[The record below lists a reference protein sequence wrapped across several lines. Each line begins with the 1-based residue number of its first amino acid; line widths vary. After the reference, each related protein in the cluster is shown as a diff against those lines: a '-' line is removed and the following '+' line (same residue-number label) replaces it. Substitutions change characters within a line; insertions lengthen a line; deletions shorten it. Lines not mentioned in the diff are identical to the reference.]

1 MGWLFLILFI
11 AALALSF
18 TPPARRSDKPFGI
31 FCALLLMTAA
41 GVYTAKTGIDLTMS
55 ILARTVNSAA
65 DTAAND
71 LREVPAV
78 FPSLAGCIVRT
89 VLLIPLTILT
99 AVRVIKNQFIEKDYD
114 MEDAARRRLTL
125 TISAAA
131 LMLVMLIGAAVML
144 IVNADKLI
152 VLGITAGAA
161 LFILLLITLI
171 CPFFVLMLAAA
182 AGVGLMGFL
191 YLLSVPIMLY
201 FAASALY
208 MLTIVCTIGLTVSAM
223 KLTNIKKPW
232 FILLI
237 LLSLVPFGN
246 IAVYYVIPALEK
258 KYRTAGCG
266 YR

>member
-18 TPPARRSDKPFGI
+18 TPLARRSDKPFGI
-31 FCALLLMTAA
+31 FCALLVMTAA

-65 DTAAND
+65 DTAANE
-71 LREVPAV
+71 LSEVPSV

-99 AVRVIKNQFIEKDYD
+99 AVRVIKDQFIEKDYD
-114 MEDAARRRLTL
+114 MEDAARRRLAL
-125 TISAAA
+125 TISSAA

-152 VLGITAGAA
+152 VLGIAVGAA

-208 MLTIVCTIGLTVSAM
+208 LLTIVCTIGLTVSAM

-237 LLSLVPFGN
+237 LLSLVPFAN

>member
-11 AALALSF
+11 AALSLSF
-18 TPPARRSDKPFGI
+18 TPSARRSDKPFGI

-55 ILARTVNSAA
+55 ILARTVTSAA

-71 LREVPAV
+71 LREVPSV

-99 AVRVIKNQFIEKDYD
+99 AVRVIKDQFIEKDYD
-114 MEDAARRRLTL
+114 MEDAARRRLAL

-161 LFILLLITLI
+161 LFILLLM
-171 CPFFVLMLAAA
+171 MLAAA

-208 MLTIVCTIGLTVSAM
+208 LLTIVCTIGLTVSAM

-246 IAVYYVIPALEK
+246 IAVYYVIPALDK